1 MIDEKLSR
9 LNKLIKLDL
18 YMDCYNEIEK
28 FEEDRIFCR
37 HDFSHFLDVARLSL
51 IYNISENLNLS
62 QEILYTTAFLHD
74 IGRGVQ
80 YKENTPHNIASVDI
94 SREMLEISGYNDEEI
109 SSISFAILNH
119 ESFDKANNSNDALSK
134 VLYKADKKSRNCF
147 MCKAEN
153 MCKWSLD
160 KKNMKI
166 VY

>member
-18 YMDCYNEIEK
+18 YMDYYNEIQK
-28 FEEDRIFCR
+28 FEENRIFCR

-51 IYNISENLNLS
+51 IYTNLENLNLS
-62 QEILYTTAFLHD
+62 QEIIYTTAFLHD

-80 YKENTPHNIASVDI
+80 YSKNIPHNIASVDI
-94 SREMLEISGYNDEEI
+94 STPMLEMCDYNNEEI

-119 ESFDKANNSNDALSK
+119 ESFDKANNSNDTLSK
-134 VLYKADKKSRNCF
+134 VLYKADKASRNCF
-147 MCKAEN
+147 SCKAEN
-153 MCKWSLD
+153 MCKWSID

-166 VY
+166 IY